1 MGNSV
6 SVKKLNYEDMQA
18 AVSDNKDTII
28 INTLPINEQDILIS
42 GTIPAT
48 QEEAIITELLNE
60 YSKKRIFIYGKNA
73 NDDSIY
79 DKNKQLNALG
89 FPNVYVYPG
98 GLFEWSLLQELYDI
112 ENFPTTRKIAEC
124 LKYKPNK
131 RATVHMV
138 CN

>member
-1 MGNSV
+1 MGNTV

-18 AVSDNKDTII
+18 AVSDNKDTVI

-42 GTIPAT
+42 GTIPAA

-112 ENFPTTRKIAEC
+112 ENFPTTRKISEC
-124 LKYKPNK
+124 LRYKPNR
-131 RATVHMV
+131 RATIRMV